1 MFCTIYFHAWNLPPC
16 ERAMH
21 GLLKMA
27 MTGERL
33 LSLFANIISIGT
45 FAATILG
52 YMNIDIFQGYTA
64 PNIKSVV
71 MICCVISL
79 TMGYAKSRFIK
90 AMIDK
95 NRRIGHVVIAFCVSF
110 SFSVSYAFHAL
121 YGNLPA
127 EKFMEIYIKS
137 MFLSGFIYIAM
148 QYSMYLNQMAYPN
161 GFSWWRKHFGMFTK
175 EGVRVN
181 TIVFSQVFIMVLM
194 FDALVGDY

>member
-1 MFCTIYFHAWNLPPC
+1 
-16 ERAMH
+16 
-21 GLLKMA
+21 MA

-45 FAATILG
+45 FAAAVLG
-52 YMNIDIFQGYTA
+52 YMNINIFQGYTA

-79 TMGYAKSRFIK
+79 TMGYAKSRFVK
-90 AMIDK
+90 VMLDK
-95 NRRIGHVVIAFCVSF
+95 DRGIGHVVITFCVFF

-121 YGNLPA
+121 YGNLPS

-137 MFLSGFIYIAM
+137 MFLSGFIYIAI
-148 QYSMYLNQMAYPN
+148 QYSMYLNKMAYPN
-161 GFSWWRKHFGMFTK
+161 GYSWWRKHFGMFTK

-181 TIVFSQVFIMVLM
+181 SIFFSQIFIMVLM